1 MDAVA
6 RDAGDPGYAPFR
18 ADAGSAPVSVAEH
31 PAERAEMSPEQFW
44 KRASGM
50 LDKLNRA
57 LTPQYL
63 RALSEQSDKVRERLQ
78 EALQEITEKVERELA

>member
-1 MDAVA
+1 
-6 RDAGDPGYAPFR
+6 
-18 ADAGSAPVSVAEH
+18 
-31 PAERAEMSPEQFW
+31 
-44 KRASGM
+44 M

-78 EALQEITEKVERELA
+78 EALQEITEKLERELE